1 MKFVLKIIVPAIS
14 MLLLAATSAVG
25 ASPLAG
31 SEWGLAGQ
39 DTPFVRFE
47 AEGRVAGHGGCNRFF
62 GGYEISGESLKIG
75 PLRATRMACAG
86 PVMEE
91 EAAFLA
97 RLQEAAGFRREDGRL
112 ELLDGEGGVL
122 MVLHHRDWD

>member
-1 MKFVLKIIVPAIS
+1 
-14 MLLLAATSAVG
+14 
-25 ASPLAG
+25 
-31 SEWGLAGQ
+31 
-39 DTPFVRFE
+39 
-47 AEGRVAGHGGCNRFF
+47 
-62 GGYEISGESLKIG
+62 
-75 PLRATRMACAG
+75 MACAG